1 MTSTTELDYGG
12 VSADGEREFLPGA
25 AATLYVVYDPLFFRS
40 ANFSDDYL
48 ESLDNWWHAKKI
60 FAEKGAKF

>member
-1 MTSTTELDYGG
+1 MTLTTELEYGG

-48 ESLDNWWHAKKI
+48 ESLDNW
-60 FAEKGAKF
+60 